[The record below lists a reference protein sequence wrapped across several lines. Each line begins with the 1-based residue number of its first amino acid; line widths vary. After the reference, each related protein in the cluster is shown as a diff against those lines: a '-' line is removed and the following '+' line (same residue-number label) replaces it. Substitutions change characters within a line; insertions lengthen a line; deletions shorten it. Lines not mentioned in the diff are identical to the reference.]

1 MQLANSKTVLILL
14 MTLIPISHNMMLRKQ
29 NTVFNSQ
36 DRSFHSDS
44 RFNFLKDAL
53 HRKNPHQDWRQIG
66 TNPSHDIKLKYVI
79 SASVSSALMHQ
90 YILFNDH
97 QRNVD
102 LIYGEIKSLHREGYD
117 ILKLVF
123 VIKNGRKHEGFYG
136 VEVRVKH
143 CDYQAGID
151 RLQVTRYGQSFKCR
165 DVLNLLEINQQRFRK
180 GPNLNFLNLP
190 TRDRK
195 LLHRVH
201 PKILEFASKSMNQLV
216 KMHLGKLNGMLS
228 RIVGGG
234 SRRNHDGVYEE
245 RNVRES
251 RHAKK
256 HHLHDMSS
264 NKHHLHEISSNNNPA
279 GSLFYCNIK

>member
-14 MTLIPISHNMMLRKQ
+14 LTLIPISHTMMLRKQ
-29 NTVFNSQ
+29 NTVFKSE
-36 DRSFHSDS
+36 DRSFHGDS
-44 RFNFLKDAL
+44 RFNFLKGAL
-53 HRKNPHQDWRQIG
+53 NRKNPHHDWRQIG

-90 YILFNDH
+90 YILFNDQ
-97 QRNVD
+97 QRSVH
-102 LIYGEIKSLHREGYD
+102 LIYGEIKPLHREGYD

-123 VIKNGRKHEGFYG
+123 VIKNGGKNEGFYG

-151 RLQVTRYGQSFKCR
+151 RLQVTRYGQSFKCH

-180 GPNLNFLNLP
+180 GPNLNFMNMA
-190 TRDRK
+190 TRDRR

-216 KMHLGKLNGMLS
+216 KMHLGLLNGMLS
-228 RIVGGG
+228 RIIGGG
-234 SRRNHDGVYEE
+234 NSGNRGHKE

-251 RHAKK
+251 RHKKK
-256 HHLHDMSS
+256 HYLHDMSS
-264 NKHHLHEISSNNNPA
+264 NKHSLHEMSSDNNPT
-279 GSLFYCNIK
+279 GSLFYFGIISL